1 MPLSVK
7 KKIWLGTSFLFT
19 LLIITGVVSIYQI
32 VKLKNESR
40 AILQDNY
47 ETLSYCHAMQQELDV
62 MEKDSIRSLHLVDSN
77 LQLQESNVTEPGE
90 GALTSSLRVG
100 FNKLKRGDT
109 SQLRL
114 ISLKQTLQA
123 IIALNMQAIQRKND
137 KAERTAETTL
147 TVIEVLLSVVFLLSF
162 TFLLNFPSIIA
173 KPIRNLY
180 EAIGEISNKNYQHRI
195 RTNRKD
201 EFGKVAEAFNQMAE
215 RLAFF
220 ENSNLNKLMF
230 EKSRAEA
237 VINSLKDATIGID
250 QSNKVLFAN
259 IQALELL
266 GISSSEVVGRNV
278 DEISRKNDLFAFL
291 LQSDAKAPFK
301 IVVEGRENYFTR
313 EVIEVDQGEAGSRL
327 IVLRNITSFKE
338 LDVAKTNFIATIS
351 HELKTPLAASD
362 FSLRLLEDERLGQL
376 SAEQKELI
384 AHLKQDNQRILKI
397 LSELLNMSQVE
408 AGRIQLNIEDV
419 DPLVLIDNAIL
430 TVASGAREMDIA
442 IRKNIQ
448 ENLPHIS
455 ADAEKTTWVINNLLT
470 NAIKYSTAGSHID
483 IVASVSNNML
493 TISVSDSGPGISK
506 EYQTR
511 IFERYFQVPG
521 AKAKGTG
528 LGLAISR
535 EFIQA
540 QHGRIWVDSD
550 LGKGATFSFSLP
562 V

>member
-1 MPLSVK
+1 MPLTVK
-7 KKIWLGTSFLFT
+7 KKIWLGTGFLFA
-19 LLIITGVVSIYQI
+19 LLIITGAVSIYQI

-62 MEKDSIRSLHLVDSN
+62 MANNRLSSLQMLDSN
-77 LQLQESNVTEPGE
+77 LKLQEANVTEPGE
-90 GALTSSLRVG
+90 GQLTASLREG
-100 FNKLKRGDT
+100 FNKMKSGDT
-109 SQLRL
+109 SH
-114 ISLKQTLQA
+114 ISLVALKQTLQA
-123 IIALNMQAIQRKND
+123 IIALNMQAIQKKND
-137 KAERTAETTL
+137 KAEMTAETTL
-147 TVIEVLLSVVFLLSF
+147 TVIEVLLSVVFLLAF

-173 KPIRNLY
+173 NPIRNLY

-201 EFGKVAEAFNQMAE
+201 EFGKVADAFNQMAE

-250 QSNKVLFAN
+250 HNNKVLFAN

-266 GISSSEVVGRNV
+266 GVSSAEVVGRDVN
-278 DEISRKNDLFAFL
+278 EISKKNDLFAFL
-291 LQSDAKAPFK
+291 LQNDAKVPFK

-313 EVIEVDQGEAGSRL
+313 EVIEVDQGEAGSKL

-362 FSLRLLEDERLGQL
+362 FSLRLLEDERLGHL
-376 SAEQKELI
+376 SAEQRELI

-408 AGRIQLNIEDV
+408 AGRIQLNVEDI
-419 DPLVLIDNAIL
+419 DPLVLIDNAIR
-430 TVASGAREMDIA
+430 TVASGAREMDIV
-442 IRKNIQ
+442 IRKNIP
-448 ENLPHIS
+448 ENLPHIR

-470 NAIKYSTAGSHID
+470 NAIKYSPAGSNID
-483 IVASVSNNML
+483 IMASANSNML
-493 TISVSDSGPGISK
+493 TISVSDSGPGIAK
-506 EYQTR
+506 EYQSR

-535 EFIQA
+535 EFIVA